1 MSGSG
6 QKRKSRLVMLRF
18 ALLPKPDI
26 GSRIYKYNSAPRF
39 ALRCYTGFTLARLR
53 SLGAP
58 TGSMF
63 VFD

>member
-1 MSGSG
+1 LG
-6 QKRKSRLVMLRF
+6 QKRKSRLVMLGS

-26 GSRIYKYNSAPRF
+26 GSQIYKYNSGTSFCPTG
-39 ALRCYTGFTLARLR
+39 YTGFAVSRLR

-63 VFD
+63 EFD